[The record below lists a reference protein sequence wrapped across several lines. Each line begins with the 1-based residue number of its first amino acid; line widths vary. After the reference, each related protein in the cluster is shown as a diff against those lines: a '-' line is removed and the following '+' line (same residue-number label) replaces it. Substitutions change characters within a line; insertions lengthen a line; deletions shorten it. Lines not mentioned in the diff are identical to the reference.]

1 MSQNKMY
8 KKFIKDLLKYSESH
22 SSYFTKQ
29 QIPNV
34 FKGWT
39 DTEFNKIHQ
48 NIGKG
53 CCTYLGDKPGY
64 QINVNYCN
72 DINHKFKES
81 RKTTIRIWL
90 TVLVPLSLFL
100 IGYFLRQ

>member
-34 FKGWT
+34 FKG
-39 DTEFNKIHQ
+39 DSK
-48 NIGKG
+48 K
-53 CCTYLGDKPGY
+53 LG
-64 QINVNYCN
+64 
-72 DINHKFKES
+72 
-81 RKTTIRIWL
+81 
-90 TVLVPLSLFL
+90 
-100 IGYFLRQ
+100 